1 MRSLFILFT
10 VFYYFSINAQ
20 VTQRNL
26 LINKYSLVDINQSI
40 VPLEKFKPF
49 PRTPTEWKQLVS
61 DSILNKLVSDGELG
75 LKFKFNSIPFSAIL
89 AFKNSGNRLLY
100 EDKSFLKRTVLLQM
114 TVAESI
120 EGKGRFLNAIMDG
133 VWSICDE
140 SYWGVPAHI
149 TETQGVPDLEKPYVE
164 LFSAE
169 TATAF
174 GLVNYFLGDKLDS
187 VSPLLRKRITI
198 EIDKRFFK
206 PLVENIHSYK
216 GNGEAYKYLSQTNK
230 VNNWNPWIMSNF
242 IATNLLIEKDNAQRS
257 ALLYEAMQGLDR
269 YFNGLGDDGGCDE
282 GLHYWQE
289 AGASAFD
296 CLEWLQKATNSK
308 VDIFNEPLIKKMASY
323 IYKMH
328 IGGSYF
334 VNIGD
339 GEPSIKHLNG
349 AFLYRFGSA
358 VNDEQMKQFGT
369 WAFDNC
375 EQSSSIDSFHK
386 VRSIENFLTIKEM
399 PLLISSYKPAEHIWI
414 NDVQTMT
421 ARTKG
426 NLFLA
431 SHAGNNGK
439 SHNHNDVGDFIIYLN
454 NEPFIIDAGRGTYTA
469 KTFSDQRYELWN
481 NQSQYHNLPTINGIG
496 EYVGKEFAAK
506 EVVNTNTAKEDKLT
520 MDITGA
526 YPKEAGIIT
535 WKRTNSLLKDK
546 EEVCVMDEY
555 VFDKQPTSL
564 QQTFMTVTKVDLSQK
579 GKVIFI
585 GDKDKLVLSYDDAL
599 FSVRTETPSMTGPE
613 YGKLLKFWDNKVI
626 TRVLFTAKIPQAKGT
641 FVYKFKKVE

>member
-1 MRSLFILFT
+1 MTTFAYISVI
-10 VFYYFSINAQ
+10 AQ

-26 LINKYSLVDINQSI
+26 LLNKYNLVDINQSI
-40 VPLEKFKPF
+40 LPIQKFKPF
-49 PRTPTEWKQLVS
+49 PTTPAEWKQQVC
-61 DSILNKLVSDGELG
+61 DTILNKLVHDGELG
-75 LKFKFNSIPFSAIL
+75 LDFKFSSISFTAIL
-89 AFKNSGNRLLY
+89 AFKKNGNRLAY
-100 EDKSFLKRTVLLQM
+100 EDQSFLKRTALLQM
-114 TVAESI
+114 TIAESI
-120 EGKGRFLNAIMDG
+120 EGKGRFMDAITEG
-133 VWSICDE
+133 LWSICEE

-149 TETQGVPDLEKPYVE
+149 TETQGVPDVEKPYVE

-169 TATAF
+169 TATTL
-174 GLVNYFLGDKLDS
+174 GLVNYFLGDQLDS
-187 VSPLLRKRITI
+187 VSPLLRKRISY

-206 PLVENIHSYK
+206 PIVENLNSYK

-242 IATNLLIEKDNAQRS
+242 IATNLLIEKDNVKRS
-257 ALLYEAMQGLDR
+257 ALLYDAMQGLDR

-289 AGASAFD
+289 AGASAYD
-296 CLEWLQKATNSK
+296 CLDWLKKATNNK
-308 VDIFNEPLIKKMASY
+308 VDIFNEPLIKNMASY

-349 AFLYRFGSA
+349 AFLYRLGNTI
-358 VNDEQMKQFGT
+358 NDENMKQFGI
-369 WAFDNC
+369 WAFANC
-375 EQSSSIDSFHK
+375 EQPLSIDSFHK
-386 VRSIENFLTIKEM
+386 VRSIENFLTIKNM
-399 PLLISSYKPAEHIWI
+399 PSVNNSSYKPAEHIWI

-431 SHAGNNGK
+431 THAGNNGK

-469 KTFSDQRYELWN
+469 KTFSNQRYELWN

-496 EYVGKEFAAK
+496 EHEGKDFAAK
-506 EVVNTNTAKEDKLT
+506 DVVNINTTKEYKLV
-520 MDITGA
+520 MDIAGA
-526 YPKEAGIIT
+526 YPKEVGVVS

-546 EEVCVMDEY
+546 EEVSVVDEY
-555 VFDKQPTSL
+555 VLDKQPNSL
-564 QQTFMTVTKVDLSQK
+564 QQSFMTVTRVDLSQK

-585 GDKDKLVLSYDDAL
+585 GEKDKLVLRFDDAL
-599 FSVRTETPSMTGPE
+599 FTVTTDNPSMTGPE
-613 YGKLLKFWDNKVI
+613 YGKLSKFWDNKVI
-626 TRVLFTAKIPQAKGT
+626 TRVLFTAKQLQVKGR
-641 FVYKFKKVE
+641 FEYRFRKG